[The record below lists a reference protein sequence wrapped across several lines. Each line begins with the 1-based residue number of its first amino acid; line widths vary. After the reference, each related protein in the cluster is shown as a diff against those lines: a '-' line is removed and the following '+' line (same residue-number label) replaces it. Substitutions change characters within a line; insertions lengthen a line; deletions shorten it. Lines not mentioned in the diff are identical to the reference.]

1 MSDYAF
7 QAAAGAELRTKDM
20 AASTAQ
26 YRDACHTA
34 AATIDGYNLIRHEV
48 IRALGGKLT
57 EGGAKGLATKV
68 ATVALWLRRGGVW
81 PQGRGLTAAYD
92 QARGKRGKATLV
104 RGAQVECP
112 SCGHN
117 FVP

>member
-1 MSDYAF
+1 MSEYAS
-7 QAAAGAELRTKDM
+7 QAAGGAELRTKDM

-26 YRDACHTA
+26 YKDACHTA
-34 AATIDGYNLIRHEV
+34 AATIDGYNLIRQEV
-48 IRALGGKLT
+48 IRALGGELT

-92 QARGKRGKATLV
+92 QARGTRGEATQV
-104 RGAQVECP
+104 KGAQVECP
-112 SCGHN
+112 RCGHD